1 MSDADNV
8 ICLIR
13 NDDQQ
18 RKEWF
23 AISSRIVQDT
33 IADMNLDPAAEA
45 EVIEAFTG
53 AGLL

>member
-18 RKEWF
+18 RSKGSP
-23 AISSRIVQDT
+23 SSRIVQDT
-33 IADMNLDPAAEA
+33 ITS
-45 EVIEAFTG
+45 I
-53 AGLL
+53 LLRKQ